1 MNDSAVESL
10 FLHLLSAA
18 IWDKEPDADR
28 YAGLNEAT
36 WNSIIRLAKQQSSLA
51 LIADKVLA
59 LPEPSLPPRPM
70 RISLYTFA
78 EKVKA
83 TNLRMGEVLN
93 TLSAEYAGE
102 GFSFIL
108 LKGLSNGLN
117 YPQPLLRNPG
127 DIDLLLY
134 RKGDYERAKQ
144 WLVAQ
149 NIDMEDGDHI
159 HYKFDKDGVSIENH
173 HRITY
178 FDNKKY
184 DRLFKEWEQR
194 LFEAGQFDTVDI
206 AGVAVGQLPTELN
219 AFFIFQH
226 MFRHFVHLGVGFRQF
241 CDWLL
246 FLQRHKDELSA
257 ESFTALAE
265 SYALLYPMQ
274 LFARVATDYLDA
286 PESLFPFPMIAAN
299 KHSEMIIADLMDSGN
314 FGFHRAGKK
323 RPPSKYAGMWFSFV
337 TTIRRSIKF
346 GDISPEH
353 IRLLPYKKFFNR
365 MRIGFG
371 N

>member
-93 TLSAEYAGE
+93 TLSA
-102 GFSFIL
+102 
-108 LKGLSNGLN
+108 
-117 YPQPLLRNPG
+117 
-127 DIDLLLY
+127 
-134 RKGDYERAKQ
+134 
-144 WLVAQ
+144 
-149 NIDMEDGDHI
+149 
-159 HYKFDKDGVSIENH
+159 
-173 HRITY
+173 
-178 FDNKKY
+178 
-184 DRLFKEWEQR
+184 
-194 LFEAGQFDTVDI
+194 
-206 AGVAVGQLPTELN
+206 
-219 AFFIFQH
+219 
-226 MFRHFVHLGVGFRQF
+226 
-241 CDWLL
+241 
-246 FLQRHKDELSA
+246 
-257 ESFTALAE
+257 
-265 SYALLYPMQ
+265 
-274 LFARVATDYLDA
+274 
-286 PESLFPFPMIAAN
+286 
-299 KHSEMIIADLMDSGN
+299 
-314 FGFHRAGKK
+314 
-323 RPPSKYAGMWFSFV
+323 KYAGMWFSFV